1 MGRKRPNFFQ
11 RLWNKVKQPIHRV
24 VTAGVNFAGGLVGI
38 PKLGSAISAVVTKVP
53 EETQTA
59 MVEAVQQQQV
69 IKTAK
74 IEKTL
79 DKYGLP
85 VTKEYVAAVTKQIE
99 KQTDIKKK
107 DNTDSKT
114 FGKMDEIKALLKKYW
129 YLAVPGFGLI
139 VWLFMSNSNNNK
151 RNRRY

>member
-11 RLWNKVKQPIHRV
+11 KLWNKVKQPIHRV

-53 EETQTA
+53 EETQKA

-74 IEKTL
+74 IESTL
-79 DKYGLP
+79 AKAGVP
-85 VTKEYVAAVTKQIE
+85 VTRDNVAATTKAIE
-99 KQTDIKKK
+99 QLTDVKAK
-107 DNTDSKT
+107 DNAGAKT
-114 FGKMDEIKALLKKYW
+114 FGSLDTIKGYLKKYW